1 MRVPLEVADVFRE
14 GEARFLAEYGHMLS
28 REQRQVLR
36 DVVRCR
42 TAQLGGHLQQCDDC
56 GHQRIQYN
64 SCRNRHCPKCQAMAR
79 AAWLEKRES
88 ELLPVPYFHV
98 VFTLPHE
105 LGPLALQN
113 KRVVYGLLFR
123 AAAQTLLEIGATP
136 QHLGAKIGCL
146 MVLHTWGQNLMHHPH
161 VHAIVTGGGLSAD
174 GSRWIHGKQSKR
186 RKPFFAPGKVLSRVF
201 RGKFIDSL
209 KQAFRSGKLGFFGR
223 LKSLG
228 DEAVFEQLLNKSAG
242 HDWVVYAKRP
252 FSSPACVLK
261 YLARYTHR
269 VAIANQRLL
278 ACDGKRVTFRWKD
291 YAAAGTQKTMTLS
304 TNEFMRRFLL
314 HVLPSGLVRI
324 RHYGWMANR
333 GRSEKL
339 VLCRRLL
346 GVVEQQP
353 VKENLNTEN
362 STSSDQSP
370 CEPSSTAARC
380 PTCKSGRLIRIDSMQ
395 PVPRPSVGL
404 HRRLRTNQSATL
416 IHRDSRPR
424 SP

>member
-1 MRVPLEVADVFRE
+1 
-14 GEARFLAEYGHMLS
+14 
-28 REQRQVLR
+28 
-36 DVVRCR
+36 
-42 TAQLGGHLQQCDDC
+42 
-56 GHQRIQYN
+56 
-64 SCRNRHCPKCQAMAR
+64 MAR

-88 ELLPVPYFHV
+88 ELLPVPYFHM

-113 KRVVYGLLFR
+113 KRVIYGLLFR
-123 AAAQTLLEIGATP
+123 AAAQTLLEVAANP
-136 QHLGAKIGCL
+136 KHLGAKIGCL

-228 DEAVFEQLLNKSAG
+228 DEAVFEQLLNKSVR

-269 VAIANQRLL
+269 VAISNRRLVEL
-278 ACDGKRVTFRWKD
+278 RNGQVRFRYKD
-291 YAAAGTQKTMTLS
+291 YSDDQQSKVLPLS
-304 TNEFMRRFLL
+304 TTEFIRRFLM
-314 HVLPSGLVRI
+314 HTLPSGFVRI
-324 RHYGWMANR
+324 RYYGFLANR
-333 GRSEKL
+333 YRNERL
-339 VLCRRLL
+339 EQCRQLL
-346 GVVEQQP
+346 GVTSEATPAIEETQTP
-353 VKENLNTEN
+353 LEN
-362 STSSDQSP
+362 SDP
-370 CEPSSTAARC
+370 PSSPKTC
-380 PTCKSGRLIRIDSMQ
+380 PACGGESLTIIDV
-395 PVPRPSVGL
+395 VPPTEPLLLRRPHL
-404 HRRLRTNQSATL
+404 L
-416 IHRDSRPR
+416 IHRAVNSICFDTS
-424 SP
+424 

>member
-1 MRVPLEVADVFRE
+1 MMKSPLEDADVFRE
-14 GEARFLAEYGHMLS
+14 GEDRFLAEYGHTLS

-36 DVVRCR
+36 AVIRCR
-42 TAQLGGHLQQCDDC
+42 TAQLGGHLQKCDDC

-79 AAWLEKRES
+79 AVWLEKRES

-113 KRVVYGLLFR
+113 KRVIYGCLFR
-123 AAAQTLLEIGATP
+123 AAAQTLLEVGADLK
-136 QHLGAKIGCL
+136 HLGAKVGCL

-161 VHAIVTGGGLSAD
+161 VHAIVTGGGLSVD

-223 LKSLG
+223 LKSLD
-228 DEAVFEQLLNKSAG
+228 DEAAFEQLLNKSVR

-269 VAIANQRLL
+269 VAISNRRLVEL
-278 ACDGKRVTFRWKD
+278 QNGRVSFRYKD
-291 YAAAGTQKTMTLS
+291 YSDDQQSKVLPLS
-304 TNEFMRRFLL
+304 TTEFIRRFLM
-314 HVLPSGLVRI
+314 HTLPSGFVRI
-324 RHYGWMANR
+324 RYYGFLANR
-333 GRSEKL
+333 YRKERL
-339 VLCRRLL
+339 EQCRRLL
-346 GVVEQQP
+346 GVTSEATP
-353 VKENLNTEN
+353 VIEETQTPLEN
-362 STSSDQSP
+362 SDPAPSP
-370 CEPSSTAARC
+370 KTCPACGGESLAIIDIVPPTEPLLLR
-380 PTCKSGRLIRIDSMQ
+380 
-395 PVPRPSVGL
+395 RPHL
-404 HRRLRTNQSATL
+404 L
-416 IHRDSRPR
+416 IHRTANSICFDTS
-424 SP
+424 

>member
-1 MRVPLEVADVFRE
+1 MRAPLEVADVFRD
-14 GEARFLAEYGHMLS
+14 GEAHFLAEYGHTLS

-36 DVVRCR
+36 AVIRCR
-42 TAQLGGHLQQCDDC
+42 TAQLGGHVQKCDDC

-88 ELLPVPYFHV
+88 ELLPVGYFHV

-123 AAAQTLLEIGATP
+123 AAAQTLLEIAADP
-136 QHLGAKIGCL
+136 KHLGAKIGCL
-146 MVLHTWGQNLMHHPH
+146 MVLHSWGQNLMHHPH
-161 VHAIVTGGGLSAD
+161 VHAIVTGGGLSPD

-201 RGKFIDSL
+201 RGKFIDML
-209 KQAFRSGKLGFFGR
+209 KRAFRSGELGFYGR

-228 DEAVFEQLLNKSAG
+228 DLAAFEQLLSKAAG

-269 VAIANQRLL
+269 VAISNRRLVEL
-278 ACDGKRVTFRWKD
+278 QNGRVSFRYKD
-291 YAAAGTQKTMTLS
+291 YSDGQQSKVLPLS
-304 TNEFMRRFLL
+304 SSEFIRRFLM
-314 HVLPSGLVRI
+314 HTLPSGFVRI
-324 RHYGWMANR
+324 RYYGFLANR
-333 GRSEKL
+333 HRNERLEK
-339 VLCRRLL
+339 CRRLL
-346 GVVEQQP
+346 GVTSTPTSTTEESQTP
-353 VKENLNTEN
+353 VEN
-362 STSSDQSP
+362 SDSSPSPKTCPACGLQSLVIIDVVPATRPLPLRRPYFLTDRTVDSNCFDTS
-370 CEPSSTAARC
+370 
-380 PTCKSGRLIRIDSMQ
+380 
-395 PVPRPSVGL
+395 
-404 HRRLRTNQSATL
+404 
-416 IHRDSRPR
+416 
-424 SP
+424 